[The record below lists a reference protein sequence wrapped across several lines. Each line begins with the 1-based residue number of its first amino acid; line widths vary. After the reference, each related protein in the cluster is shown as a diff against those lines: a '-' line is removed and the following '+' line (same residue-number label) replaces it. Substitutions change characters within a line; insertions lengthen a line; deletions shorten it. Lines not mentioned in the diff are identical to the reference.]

1 MHNRSMPTDLVI
13 VGAGV
18 AGLSAAARLRAAGF
32 STLIVEATERIGGR
46 AWTQHG
52 GALGDAA
59 FDRGASWLHA
69 AERNPLT
76 AIAESH
82 GDVLR
87 DSENGRTRHVMTDG
101 RLATEA
107 ERAAY
112 AANWERFEEVASAH
126 AVEGAWDISLSDAIA
141 GLRDDPWTAT
151 VEYWEASLIAAAD
164 SRRLSVRDWHRN
176 LLEGTNL
183 QVAGGI
189 GAFVARR
196 LGPDAG
202 EIWRRTPATRIDW
215 DGPGGRVAVET
226 PRGTIQARA
235 CIVTVST
242 GVLASG
248 AIEFAPMLPAATRE
262 AISGL
267 PMGLL
272 TKVALRAAGSDRLGL
287 PPSCSIQQRL
297 ERPHA
302 PAISLYAWPEGH
314 DHIIGFIGGT
324 LAWELS
330 EAGGAAAEDF
340 AMGRLTA
347 LFGARA
353 AHAVRPVATADW
365 GQDPAFL
372 GAYAYALP
380 GHAESRAML
389 GAPVGDGRLIFAG
402 EAVRTDGLAGTV
414 GGAWL
419 SGRDAA
425 EAVAQAV
432 GAGVA

>member
-1 MHNRSMPTDLVI
+1 MPTDVVI
-13 VGAGV
+13 IGAGV
-18 AGLSAAARLRAAGF
+18 AGMSAAAALRAAGV

-76 AIAESH
+76 AIAQSH
-82 GDVLR
+82 GDVTR
-87 DSENGRTRHVMTDG
+87 NSEDGRTRRVMTDL

-107 ERAAY
+107 ELAAY
-112 AANWERFEEVASAH
+112 AASWERFEEVASAR
-126 AVEGAWDISLSDAIA
+126 ATAGAPDISLHEAIA

-183 QVAGGI
+183 TVRGGI
-189 GAFVARR
+189 GAFIARR
-196 LGPDAG
+196 LGPAAG

-215 DGPGGRVAVET
+215 DGPGGTVSVST
-226 PRGTIQARA
+226 PRGTLQARA

-242 GVLASG
+242 GVLAAG
-248 AIEFAPMLPAATRE
+248 TIEFSPPLPEATQE
-262 AISGL
+262 AIAGL

-272 TKVALRAAGSDRLGL
+272 TKVALRAVGNDRLGL

-297 ERPHA
+297 ESPHA
-302 PAISLYAWPEGH
+302 PAISFYAWPEGH
-314 DHIIGFIGGT
+314 DHIVGFVGGS

-330 EAGGAAAEDF
+330 EAGGVAAEDF

-353 AHAVRPVATADW
+353 TDAVRPVATADW

-380 GHAESRAML
+380 GHAHARVDL
-389 GAPVGDGRLIFAG
+389 GAPVGDGRLVFAG
-402 EAVRTDGLAGTV
+402 EAIRTDGLAGTV

-432 GAGVA
+432 GAGVVA